1 MGDLLGEEKNEV
13 KRDVLSKAY
22 LSEFVDSIPFNLS
35 GSVIKR
41 NNGNITFTQQ
51 THHYEGVKKA

>member
-1 MGDLLGEEKNEV
+1 MLGEEKNEV